1 MADATIPVAN
11 FAALPEGQFEPL
23 RDVMCRQIS
32 MERALAWF
40 FSSQPPLA
48 PEDLVPQD
56 EFSYDLLV
64 PYPGGL
70 YLSYDTS

>member
-1 MADATIPVAN
+1 MPVPVEN
-11 FAALPEGQFEPL
+11 PSGLPAVVFDPIHRAVEGHTTL
-23 RDVMCRQIS
+23 
-32 MERALAWF
+32 ERTLAWF
-40 FSSQPPLA
+40 FAQDPPLR

>member
-1 MADATIPVAN
+1 MSDAIPVAN
-11 FAALPEGQFEPL
+11 LAGLSESEFAE
-23 RDVMCRQIS
+23 VRQVLCQQSS
-32 MERALAWF
+32 MERALNWF
-40 FSSQPPLA
+40 FAMQPALT
-48 PEDLVPQD
+48 PEDLIQQD

>member
-1 MADATIPVAN
+1 VPVLVEN
-11 FAALPEGQFEPL
+11 PSGLPPAVFDPIRRAVEGHTTL
-23 RDVMCRQIS
+23 
-32 MERALAWF
+32 ERALPWF
-40 FSSQPPLA
+40 FAQDPPLH

>member
-1 MADATIPVAN
+1 MSDVISVENRAD
-11 FAALPEGQFEPL
+11 LPAEVFDPIRRAVEGQTTL
-23 RDVMCRQIS
+23 
-32 MERALAWF
+32 ERALAWF
-40 FSSQPPLA
+40 FGQTPPLT

-70 YLSYDTS
+70 YLSYDTT